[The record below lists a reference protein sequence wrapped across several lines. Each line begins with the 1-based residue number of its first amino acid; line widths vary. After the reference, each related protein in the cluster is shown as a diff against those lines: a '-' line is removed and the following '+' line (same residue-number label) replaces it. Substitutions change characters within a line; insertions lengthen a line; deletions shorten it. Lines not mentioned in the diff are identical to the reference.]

1 MLIDETKYIW
11 SKGQPEDIEL
21 SVSPFSYVPEKAL
34 RIYRFEGEGEIT
46 ILESEKSET
55 PIYQGQLPYEPA
67 VPMACDGLV
76 FVTDTSADEETGDT
90 TETDETAKETGD
102 AASDKTVEETDS
114 ADSEQVSTGDNTI
127 TLHLIAETGYL
138 KTVLTPYLNTS
149 EGMDFIHDGYND
161 DGTYNTEGLAE
172 FLFNGIAASTVYVSS
187 NHWIGFGTNSEQLR
201 ILRRDGCST
210 ALYRQTG
217 ETTNGLQFLKIRFEG
232 YTVYSQRVEAN
243 RLIYELFLLSN
254 NDMFLNVIHTP
265 TNSNIGYSELVCNG
279 KSTALTLA
287 DGTGVGCQ
295 VSFYHQDSDGKEW
308 DICYAMYEE
317 TDTFS
322 FAYLMK
328 QADTYYTITDGA
340 LIPCEIENLTA
351 AMFMKYGFEELPT
364 STILTPLVNP
374 EIYLWKTGG
383 SEELLK
389 MTAKAYPYPQTL
401 SAVANMSH
409 ISIIGIKLLTA
420 EYSGNV
426 GISVSIDD
434 EASYTDEVSLGD
446 WLNTDVEELWNS
458 LPEDRKLYIRFILH
472 DNATLSRFKITYIN

>member
-21 SVSPFSYVPEKAL
+21 SVSPFSYIPEDAL

-46 ILESEKSET
+46 ILESEESEV

-67 VPMACDGLV
+67 VPIACDGLV
-76 FVTDTSADEETGDT
+76 FVTDIT
-90 TETDETAKETGD
+90 TEEGTGD
-102 AASDKTVEETDS
+102 AAELDETVEETDS
-114 ADSEQVSTGDNTI
+114 TDTEQITEENPITI
-127 TLHLIAETGYL
+127 HLIAETGYL

-161 DGTYNTEGLAE
+161 DGTYSTEGRSD
-172 FLFNGIAASTVYVSS
+172 FKFNGITASTIYVSS
-187 NHWIGFGTNSEQLR
+187 NHWIGFGANSEQLR

-210 ALYRQTG
+210 ELYRQTG

-232 YTVYSQRVEAN
+232 YTVYSQRIEAN

-254 NDMFLNVIHTP
+254 NDMFLNVIQTP
-265 TNSNIGYSELVCNG
+265 INSNIGYSELVCNG
-279 KSTALTLA
+279 KNISLTLA
-287 DGTGVGCQ
+287 DGTGAGCQ
-295 VSFYHQDSDGKEW
+295 VSFYHQDSEGKEW

-317 TDTFS
+317 TDQFS
-322 FAYLMK
+322 YAYLMK
-328 QADTYYTITDGA
+328 QADTYYTITDGM
-340 LIPCEIENLTA
+340 LVPCEIEKLSA

-364 STILTPLVNP
+364 TALLTPLVNP

-389 MTAKAYPYPQTL
+389 VTAKAYPYPQTL
-401 SAVANMSH
+401 SAVADMSH

-420 EYSGNV
+420 EHSGNV
-426 GISVSIDD
+426 GICVSLDD
-434 EASYTDEVSLGD
+434 GASYGEEVSLGD
-446 WLNTDVEELWNS
+446 WLNTDAEELWNS
-458 LPEDRKLYIRFILH
+458 LPEDKKLYIRFILH
-472 DNATLSRFKITYIN
+472 DNATLSRFKITYNN

>member
-21 SVSPFSYVPEKAL
+21 SVSPFSYVPEEAL
-34 RIYRFEGEGEIT
+34 RIYRFEGDGEIT
-46 ILESEKSET
+46 ILESEDSET
-55 PIYQGQLPYEPA
+55 SIYQGQLPYEPA
-67 VPMACDGLV
+67 VPIACDGLV
-76 FVTDTSADEETGDT
+76 FVTDIATDEENSEAVGADEVSEDASNTESAETTEETGST
-90 TETDETAKETGD
+90 ATEE
-102 AASDKTVEETDS
+102 
-114 ADSEQVSTGDNTI
+114 NPITI
-127 TLHLIAETGYL
+127 HLIAEIGYL

-161 DGTYNTEGLAE
+161 DGTYSTEGLAN
-172 FLFNGIAASTVYVSS
+172 FKFNGTTASTIYVSS
-187 NHWIGFGTNSEQLR
+187 NHWIGFGANSEQLR

-217 ETTNGLQFLKIRFEG
+217 ETTNGLQFIKIRFEG
-232 YTVYSQRVEAN
+232 YTVYSQRIEEN

-254 NDMFLNVIHTP
+254 NDMFLNIIQTP

-279 KSTALTLA
+279 KTTSLTLA
-287 DGTGVGCQ
+287 DGTGAGCQ

-317 TDTFS
+317 TDKFS
-322 FAYLMK
+322 YAYLMK
-328 QADTYYTITDGA
+328 QASTYYTITDGV
-340 LIPCEIENLTA
+340 LTPCEIENLTA
-351 AMFMKYGFEELPT
+351 AMFMKYGFEEL
-364 STILTPLVNP
+364 STAALLTPLVNP

-389 MTAKAYPYPQTL
+389 VTAKAYPYPQTL
-401 SAVANMSH
+401 SAVADMSH

-426 GISVSIDD
+426 GICVSLDD
-434 EASYTDEVSLGD
+434 GASYAEEVSLGD

-472 DNATLSRFKITYIN
+472 DNAALSRFKITYNN